1 MHKRH
6 VFKGIVLW
14 SMFLGV
20 LSGIFTLLGFG
31 SWFILSPNRGAVIG
45 AVVVPTISVAAIVA
59 FVMLLTGFIMYLL
72 YRANTTVWNT
82 VHKNKEGILKLIP
95 DILGMLISYGT
106 IGLQWEN
113 RFKIDDE
120 EES

>member
-20 LSGIFTLLGFG
+20 LSGIFTLLGFVCR
-31 SWFILSPNRGAVIG
+31 FILSPNRGTIMGEIIIPVIC
-45 AVVVPTISVAAIVA
+45 IVAAVTFI
-59 FVMLLTGFIMYLL
+59 MLLLGFMMYLL
-72 YRANTTVWNT
+72 YHTNTTIWNA
-82 VHKNKEGILKLIP
+82 VHENKEGILKLIP
-95 DILGMLISYGT
+95 DVLGFLIYYGT
-106 IGLQWEN
+106 IGLDWEN
-113 RFKIDDE
+113 RKE